1 MDSPIPWYL
10 PSDKSHLSLSSFL
23 LTAVGSFITRNM
35 VKTLEF
41 VGLAPKGSRLVQ
53 NFLVQTAE
61 GLVGGGKKEIFTPMY
76 FLKPLSDN
84 Q

>member
-61 GLVGGGKKEIFTPMY
+61 GLVGGGKHPWPETASSKTQTPMA
-76 FLKPLSDN
+76 K
-84 Q
+84 